1 MAGKIIA
8 DTIQHS
14 TAGSVTTDY
23 VVNGSAKAML
33 NMKSNDSPPT
43 IRSSFNFSS
52 LVDNAQADH
61 YINFTN
67 NFSDADYY
75 PASIAGQGADN
86 TLNNTVITSSMHS
99 SGTTR
104 IFVTRTD
111 NEAVVERN
119 RIAHTVH
126 GDLA

>member
-1 MAGKIIA
+1 MSTLKA
-8 DTIQHS
+8 DTIVAS
-14 TAGSVTTDY
+14 DGSSPVTPTKQ
-23 VVNGSAKAML
+23 SACKAML
-33 NMKSNDSPPT
+33 NMKNNDSPPT
-43 IRSSFNFSS
+43 IRSSFNHSS
-52 LVDNAQADH
+52 LVDNAQGDH
-61 YINFTN
+61 DINFTN

-75 PASIAGQGADN
+75 PAAIAGQGADN
-86 TLNNTVITSSMHS
+86 TLNNTVITSSMQS

>member
-1 MAGKIIA
+1 MSTLRA
-8 DTIQHS
+8 DTIVAS
-14 TAGSVTTDY
+14 DGSSPVTLTKQ
-23 VVNGSAKAML
+23 SAAKAML
-33 NMKSNDSPPT
+33 NIKQNDSPPT
-43 IRSSFNFSS
+43 IRSSFNHSS

-61 YINFTN
+61 DINFTN

-75 PASIAGQGADN
+75 PAAIAGQGADN
-86 TLNNTVITSSMHS
+86 TLNNTVITSSMQS

-119 RIAHTVH
+119 RLAHTVH